1 MGARLR
7 YGKIVDRKLFFDQ
20 GGKLHPGLD
29 NVIVVQDEPEVA
41 GAFMVFRGWSDDHGS
56 LTEQWRI
63 EGPGGLTIYESV
75 PREIHLPTRSHT
87 ERLEDEVSDLKI
99 EQVDGNYSC
108 VFSLDDEEVGRVS
121 FTVKLK
127 PLER

>member
-1 MGARLR
+1 
-7 YGKIVDRKLFFDQ
+7 
-20 GGKLHPGLD
+20 
-29 NVIVVQDEPEVA
+29 VA

-56 LTEQWRI
+56 VTEQWRI

-99 EQVDGNYSC
+99 EQVEGNYSC
-108 VFSLDDEEVGRVS
+108 IFSLDEEEVGRVS
-121 FTVKLK
+121 FTVRLR